1 LRPLEISD
9 RSQPPEKLN
18 PLMQV
23 KTTLVLTVT
32 ALLLVALNSDATGTA
47 MTSGRSAQDSDR
59 LQAISGRARG
69 PATAR
74 DPSGQPMP
82 VGSVT
87 GWHQVFDADFTT
99 NVPLGGFSRCRWHTD
114 LIHSKCRGLPRAVAA
129 KWWAYPDGW
138 RDTTR
143 NGEYAPS
150 RVLSIHNGL
159 LDFDIHSVH
168 GTPLVAAPE
177 PKIRGGVAGGG
188 LLYGAYAI
196 RFKANTL
203 PGYKTAWLL
212 WPDAYDDGGA
222 AWPSDGEIDFP
233 EGDLNSNM
241 SAFMHWMGASNARQQ
256 DAYSTPAAYYAW
268 HTAVV
273 EWTPSMVRFILDG
286 RVIGTSTAHI
296 PSTPMHWVL
305 QTETATDG
313 TVPTAGTAGHV
324 LVAWVAVYTPTAA

>member
-1 LRPLEISD
+1 MHVRT
-9 RSQPPEKLN
+9 
-18 PLMQV
+18 M
-23 KTTLVLTVT
+23 LVLTVT
-32 ALLLVALNSDATGTA
+32 ALLLIASSAAVAQRAHPS
-47 MTSGRSAQDSDR
+47 MTSKRSAAPDSHS
-59 LQAISGRARG
+59 LQAISGQAPG
-69 PATAR
+69 PATAT

-87 GWHQVFDADFTT
+87 GWHQVFEDNFTT
-99 NVPLGGFSRCRWHTD
+99 NVPLGGFSGCTWHTD
-114 LIHSKCRGLPRAVAA
+114 LMHSNCSGLPPAVAA

-138 RDTTR
+138 PDTTH

-159 LDFDIHSVH
+159 LDFNIHSVN
-168 GTPLVAAPE
+168 GTPLVAVPE
-177 PKIRGGVAGGG
+177 PKIPGGVAGGG

-196 RFKANTL
+196 RFRADTL

-212 WPDAYDDGGA
+212 WPDAYDNSA
-222 AWPSDGEIDFP
+222 ATWPSDGEIDFP
-233 EGDLNSNM
+233 EGNLNSNI
-241 SAFMHWMGASNARQQ
+241 SAFMHRMGASSGSQQ
-256 DAYSTPAAYYAW
+256 DAYSTTATYDTW

-286 RVIGTSTAHI
+286 HVIGTSTAHI

-313 TVPTAGTAGHV
+313 TVPAAGTAGHV